1 MTEMGIWLLAI
12 TLLTSGLVLI
22 FFLLG
27 KRLEPSGADLSI
39 IRDVVQFA
47 SVILNIVAV
56 AVAVGAIQ
64 MSATRFRETREAG
77 QKLHEE
83 LATSKKSLE
92 AVVATAQT
100 QQALLASS
108 LADSK
113 AQFELMSDQLKQ
125 REAEVAVAVAAPIP
139 VPATTPLVGLLYGDL
154 EVSDM
159 ANPIVIRRG
168 GEFTRITFNVR
179 NKGTAPALKG
189 VVVVIADPPTVLID
203 RADGRMAE
211 RRSYHRF
218 ESMLSDIRPY
228 ASAQDDYTL
237 QLDLHGVLPDN
248 FTLSLNIFGENFEA
262 VRRKIAFHVS
272 E

>member
-12 TLLTSGLVLI
+12 TLLTSGLLLI

-39 IRDVVQFA
+39 VRDVVQFA
-47 SVILNIVAV
+47 SVILNIVAL

-83 LATSKKSLE
+83 LATSKQSLE

-125 REAEVAVAVAAPIP
+125 REAEVAAPAP
-139 VPATTPLVGLLYGDL
+139 VPATVPLVGLLYGDM
-154 EVSDM
+154 EVSDT
-159 ANPIVIRRG
+159 ANPIAIRRG

-228 ASAQDDYTL
+228 SSAQDDYTL
-237 QLDLHGVLPDN
+237 QLDLHGVLPDS